1 MTDLESISGAGEEL
15 ARSATVALA
24 RASAALVGDHDV
36 QGFLVSLLRSSAEVL
51 SVDASAV
58 MIHDSRGLELL
69 AASSHTAEELELHQL
84 QAADG
89 PCREAYATSAP
100 VSEQGAEH
108 LRERWSDFG
117 ARLVGAGFLSVH
129 SVPMRWHDEA
139 IGVLG
144 MFRHSD
150 SALTDDERHIAQA
163 FADIATLV
171 VAQAPG
177 ISINERVDDVL
188 TTRVVIEVAKG
199 VIAELE
205 GIGVAQAYDR
215 LVQRADGASLDAVA
229 KEVIE
234 AAQRRSPGLT

>member
-1 MTDLESISGAGEEL
+1 VTDVVSISGAGEEL
-15 ARSATVALA
+15 ARNATVALA

-58 MIHDSRGLELL
+58 MVHDSRGLELL
-69 AASSHTAEELELHQL
+69 AASSHVAEELELHQL

-89 PCREAYATSAP
+89 PCREAYATGTP
-100 VSEQGAEH
+100 VSERGAER
-108 LRERWSDFG
+108 LRARWPDFG
-117 ARLVGAGFLSVH
+117 ASLVSAGFLTVH
-129 SVPMRWHDEA
+129 SVPMRWHDDA

-144 MFRHSD
+144 VFRHSD
-150 SALTDDERHIAQA
+150 IALTADEQQIAQA

-205 GIGVAQAYDR
+205 NIGMAEAYDR
-215 LVQRADGASLDAVA
+215 LVQRADSASLDAVA
-229 KEVIE
+229 KEIIK
-234 AAQRRSPGLT
+234 AAQRGNS